1 MVLRGSKSLIHSHIL
16 AKWWNVSQASD
27 PCFQYRR
34 EPTQQLGPLNYILL
48 EGLMNKNQ
56 NIWVELR
63 IGCPQNTSLFTL
75 FWRYPPIIPPI
86 KKLLISSYFGC
97 IIPHVLD
104 TDLGFLS
111 RASPCLQY
119 RTTSRKRFLAKRDM
133 DQSWMAR
140 RKERWGVWSCCA
152 VNVAGWEIHEV
163 NRGFFLPG
171 KSS

>member
-1 MVLRGSKSLIHSHIL
+1 MECITSQWSMFSVQEGTNATIGSTWLYIIRGPDEQKSKHQGRTENRMPPKHFPIYVILEVSPNHS
-16 AKWWNVSQASD
+16 
-27 PCFQYRR
+27 
-34 EPTQQLGPLNYILL
+34 
-48 EGLMNKNQ
+48 
-56 NIWVELR
+56 
-63 IGCPQNTSLFTL
+63 
-75 FWRYPPIIPPI
+75 PI
-86 KKLLISSYFGC
+86 KKNVNSSYFGC

-104 TDLGFLS
+104 TDLGLLS

-140 RKERWGVWSCCA
+140 REERWGVWSCCA